1 MQSWERTH
9 PSGPPLSAQLA
20 RKNPFSSH
28 SPVRAHGGV
37 GGTAAL
43 PTPHCDLQPLGKPS
57 GGGGA
62 ISTGSPGAGQPRT
75 PLSLLP
81 PAPCVPLPLRTVL
94 NI

>member
-9 PSGPPLSAQLA
+9 PSGPPLSAPPARNPLLLA
-20 RKNPFSSH
+20 QPCPGTRGEGG
-28 SPVRAHGGV
+28 RDRGAAHTTLLFAAPGKTQRRGG
-37 GGTAAL
+37 
-43 PTPHCDLQPLGKPS
+43 P
-57 GGGGA
+57 
-62 ISTGSPGAGQPRT
+62 ISTGTPGAQQPRT